1 MGGGGFSGVD
11 LRAPAHIDWLGH
23 ASFKISGQ
31 TVVYLDP
38 YRIKRDEKADLILIS
53 HSHFDHFSPDDIKKL
68 QKPETLVIVTGDC
81 MPKPE
86 ERVTLIKPGDKLRIK
101 GLEIEAVPA
110 YNTNKPFHPKE
121 KGWVGYLLT
130 IDGERIY
137 FAGDTDRIP
146 EMKEI
151 RADIGLLPVSGTYVM
166 NAEEAAA
173 AALDLGLNI
182 VVPMH
187 YGKPGLV
194 GSVNDAERLKSL
206 LQGRVEVIIKKAK

>member
-1 MGGGGFSGVD
+1 VDDGVD
-11 LRAPAHIDWLGH
+11 SIEWLGH
-23 ASFKISGQ
+23 ASFKIGGE

-38 YRIKRDEKADLILIS
+38 FRIKRDEEADIILIS
-53 HSHFDHFSPDDIKKL
+53 HSHFDHFSLDDIKKV
-68 QKPETLVIVTGDC
+68 QKPETQILLTGDC
-81 MPKPE
+81 TPKPE
-86 ERVTLIKPGDKLRIK
+86 GRITLVKPGDKLRIK

-130 IDGERIY
+130 IDGEKIY

-151 RADIGLLPVSGTYVM
+151 KADIGLLPVSGTYVM
-166 NAEEAAA
+166 TAEEAAE
-173 AALDLGLNI
+173 AALDLELKI
-182 VVPMH
+182 AIPMH

-194 GSVNDAERLKSL
+194 GTVNDADKFKGY
-206 LQGRVEVIIKKAK
+206 LQGRVEVVLKQAK